1 MKTSMLSV
9 LAFTATMVSA
19 TAVPARKAQR
29 DLTTIPTNATLDCIA
44 PKLCCGT
51 LTTPVDGLADGL
63 LALLGINGA
72 EVVGE
77 VGLLC
82 MFLFEYYPSIDYLTD
97 GCLGHPYD
105 DTCKEEPSCCTEAN
119 VLVSFSASVLS
130 PVEWKEAN
138 RLFLV

>member
-82 MFLFEYYPSIDYLTD
+82 
-97 GCLGHPYD
+97 HPYD

-119 VLVSFSASVLS
+119 VLSGVLALGCS
-130 PVEWKEAN
+130 KVD
-138 RLFLV
+138 V

>member
-9 LAFTATMVSA
+9 LAFAAAMVSA

-29 DLTTIPTNATLDCIA
+29 DLATIPTNATLDCIA

-82 MFLFEYYPSIDYLTD
+82 MFLFECYPSISYLTD

-105 DTCKEEPSCCTEAN
+105 DTCKEGPSCCTEAN
-119 VLVSFSASVLS
+119 VLVSFSTLVLS